1 MEREQP
7 TTIEDYKATIS
18 QQERHIYN
26 LSQLLEIS
34 KSFAST
40 LESKTLSEALLYT
53 CLGQMHVL
61 AAGIFSLK
69 QIGSTDYRLDETSIG
84 FDLHPQVNYAFKE
97 TEGLIPFLHEAE
109 RSASMDELE
118 EVLKGTYDL
127 TILESLNATL
137 AVPMIYQK
145 HIVGILVLGQRIFG
159 EEEAAFTQ
167 EEKKQILDI
176 ATLAALS
183 INTAMLIEQSSTDML
198 THLKLR
204 HFFFNVV
211 KNRMVIAR
219 ETNTPLAIVMLDIDH
234 FKRFNDI
241 YGHACGD
248 FVLQRIAYIL
258 QDNIRSDDL
267 VARYGGEEFVLML
280 HNVTE
285 YEADKVTER
294 IRAAVEHD
302 DIVFSDIHM
311 QVTLSAGY
319 TVFYPDENQDKKIK
333 LEHLVNLADEAMY
346 NSKHQGR
353 NRVTYLPLNC

>member
-1 MEREQP
+1 MEKEAGSSIQEYEA
-7 TTIEDYKATIS
+7 IIS
-18 QQERHIYN
+18 HQERNIYN

-40 LESKTLSEALLYT
+40 LESKTLAESLLYT

-69 QIGSTDYRLDETSIG
+69 QVGSSDYTLDESSVG
-84 FDLHPQVNYAFKE
+84 FDLLPQINYSFNE
-97 TEGLIPFLHEAE
+97 TEGLIPYLNET
-109 RSASMDELE
+109 SKSTSIDELE
-118 EVLKGTYDL
+118 EVLKDSYDL
-127 TILESLNATL
+127 VILKSLNVTL
-137 AVPMIYQK
+137 VVPMIYQK
-145 HIVGILVLGQRIFG
+145 HIVGVLVLGQRIFG
-159 EEEAAFTQ
+159 EEENLFTT

-204 HFFFNVV
+204 HFFLNVV
-211 KNRMVIAR
+211 NSRISQAT

-248 FVLQRIAYIL
+248 FVLQRIARIL
-258 QDNIRSDDL
+258 QSLIRSDDIA
-267 VARYGGEEFVLML
+267 ARYGGEEFIIML

-285 YEADKVTER
+285 FEADKVTER
-294 IRAAVEHD
+294 IRNNIEND

-311 QVTLSAGY
+311 QVTISIGY
-319 TVFYPDENQDKKIK
+319 TVFNPEQMQGKKVK
-333 LEHLVNLADEAMY
+333 LEYLVNLADEALY
-346 NSKHQGR
+346 SSKHNGR